1 MGTVLPIPTPL
12 QSVPFGH
19 PIGCVVGHCVLG
31 FASVIVCAVVVIEF
45 VIEHALGLPYAKM
58 SSAMIWSIVRAALV
72 LMISVTCAR

>member
-1 MGTVLPIPTPL
+1 MIPTSL

-19 PIGCVVGHCVLG
+19 PIGCVVGQRVLDL
-31 FASVIVCAVVVIEF
+31 ASVIVRAVIGIEF
-45 VIEHALGLPYAKM
+45 VVVHALGLPYAKM